1 MEITRLIQVRGT
13 LSYQPRTSAS
23 PANQHVVTGL
33 LTLREFH
40 SKKDSNI
47 HQWEIAFVDQELGVD
62 SAIALPWQSSGWR
75 IVRNR
80 ATRGKNTR
88 NSGRC
93 IVIEF
98 DFPAPV
104 CQIAIS
110 IRPNPHGSQHGKAF
124 ATLLTSAMANIL

>member
-23 PANQHVVTGL
+23 PANQRVVTGL

-62 SAIALPWQSSGWR
+62 SAIALPLGR
-75 IVRNR
+75 ILGTLGDVLLL
-80 ATRGKNTR
+80 
-88 NSGRC
+88 SL
-93 IVIEF
+93 
-98 DFPAPV
+98 
-104 CQIAIS
+104 IS
-110 IRPNPHGSQHGKAF
+110 
-124 ATLLTSAMANIL
+124 LLQFVK